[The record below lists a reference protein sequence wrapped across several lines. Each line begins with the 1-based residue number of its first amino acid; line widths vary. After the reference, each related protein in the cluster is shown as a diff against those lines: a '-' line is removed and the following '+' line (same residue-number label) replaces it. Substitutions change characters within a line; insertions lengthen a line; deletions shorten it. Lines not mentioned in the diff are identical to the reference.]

1 MTGTLINAILVVLG
15 SLIGLALRKR
25 LPERYGKTLM
35 QGIALFVL
43 FIGGQMATE
52 TAQPLIPLISLALGG
67 ILGEFL
73 MIEDRLEAFS
83 LRMEQKFG
91 RGDALFAQSF
101 VGSSLLFV
109 VGPMAII
116 GSINDGLQGDHSLLL
131 AKSIMD
137 GFSAIAF
144 ASTCASGC
152 YSRPSLSLLP
162 RWPDP
167 CRHRCP
173 RFFTPA
179 IIAEMTATGGMI
191 ILGLG
196 INMLE
201 LRRIRVGNLLPA
213 IPVAIIGTALA
224 KALLYGRGEQ

>member
-52 TAQPLIPLISLALGG
+52 TAQPLIPLISLALGS

-83 LRMEQKFG
+83 LQMERRFG

-116 GSINDGLQGDHSLLL
+116 GSINDGLQGDYSLLL

-144 ASTCASGC
+144 ASTMGIGVLFSAITILVYQGGLTFAAIVA
-152 YSRPSLSLLP
+152 R
-162 RWPDP
+162 D
-167 CRHRCP
+167 
-173 RFFTPA
+173 FFTPA

-213 IPVAIIGTALA
+213 IPIAIVGTALT
-224 KALLYGRGEQ
+224 KALL

>member
-1 MTGTLINAILVVLG
+1 
-15 SLIGLALRKR
+15 
-25 LPERYGKTLM
+25 M

-52 TAQPLIPLISLALGG
+52 TAQPLIPLISLALGS

-83 LRMEQKFG
+83 LQMERRFG

-116 GSINDGLQGDHSLLL
+116 GSINEGCKDYSLLL

-144 ASTCASGC
+144 ASTMGIGVLFSAITILVYQGGLTFAAIVA
-152 YSRPSLSLLP
+152 R
-162 RWPDP
+162 D
-167 CRHRCP
+167 
-173 RFFTPA
+173 FFTPA

-213 IPVAIIGTALA
+213 IPIAIVGTALT
-224 KALLYGRGEQ
+224 KALL

>member
-1 MTGTLINAILVVLG
+1 
-15 SLIGLALRKR
+15 
-25 LPERYGKTLM
+25 
-35 QGIALFVL
+35 
-43 FIGGQMATE
+43 MAKE
-52 TAQPLIPLISLALGG
+52 TAQPLIPLVSIALGS
-67 ILGEFL
+67 IIGEFL
-73 MIEDRLEAFS
+73 MIETKLEALS
-83 LRMEQKFG
+83 LRMEGKFG

-116 GSINDGLQGDHSLLL
+116 GSINDGLQNDYSLLL

-144 ASTCASGC
+144 ASTMGIGVLFSAITILVYQGGLTLAAILA
-152 YSRPSLSLLP
+152 R
-162 RWPDP
+162 D
-167 CRHRCP
+167 
-173 RFFTPA
+173 FFTPA

-213 IPVAIIGTALA
+213 IPIAIICTALT
-224 KALLYGRGEQ
+224 KALL

>member
-1 MTGTLINAILVVLG
+1 MVEYILTPTAQTITKGVCAVPVDWRRSAMTGTLINAILVVLG

-83 LRMEQKFG
+83 LRMEQKF
-91 RGDALFAQSF
+91 AAETLCLPKASS
-101 VGSSLLFV
+101 GSSLLFV

-144 ASTCASGC
+144 ASTMGIGC
-152 YSRPSLSLLP
+152 YSRPSLSL
-162 RWPDP
+162 
-167 CRHRCP
+167 
-173 RFFTPA
+173 FTK
-179 IIAEMTATGGMI
+179 
-191 ILGLG
+191 
-196 INMLE
+196 
-201 LRRIRVGNLLPA
+201 
-213 IPVAIIGTALA
+213 VA
-224 KALLYGRGEQ
+224 